1 MEYPPKSSSISV
13 MRMLTS
19 RQLMSIVED
28 RLSFLGD
35 YHFITPLSA
44 TGKKKMDDLYLS
56 GKAGVIAAS
65 DPA

>member
-19 RQLMSIVED
+19 RQLKSIVED